1 MNADADLQVW
11 LETSSVAQT
20 SIIIPHVQSETER
33 QLTYRITTTREG
45 PSGRSSIGQS
55 GEVHLQA
62 DHATALSRMA
72 IRRDSEDDCRITLT
86 LSEAESSER
95 HYEFLCPGKDSGRQ
109 IPR

>member
-33 QLTYRITTTREG
+33 QVTYRITTTREG

-55 GEVHLQA
+55 GEVLLQA
-62 DHATALSRMA
+62 AHATALSRMA
-72 IRRDSEDDCRITLT
+72 IRRETDDTCRITLV
-86 LSEAESSER
+86 LSEAETSEHR
-95 HYEFLCPGKDSGRQ
+95 YEFECPDKDGRQ
-109 IPR
+109 TSR